1 MFWNHTWQSAQGR
14 ALCTQNP
21 EVNVSA
27 FIPTNFHV
35 YMVML
40 LGRFPGVDCMIM
52 MCLFKYKCHA
62 NVSRNLL

>member
-14 ALCTQNP
+14 VLCTQNP

-40 LGRFPGVDCMIM
+40 LGRLYDNDVFVQ
-52 MCLFKYKCHA
+52 
-62 NVSRNLL
+62 V